1 MKKILTTL
9 TLITG
14 LLVSYSSFGAIAT
27 GTVAAGTNS
36 VVDKASGVYQLVLA
50 NGHTTGGASVTATIF
65 DAPTN
70 TLTYTL
76 AAYTNRTLSTI
87 SYTNAYTNVF
97 GFVETNN
104 YYTVVQPTQSVVA
117 ASTNGYSIVATFLV
131 PAGESLVYS
140 PSIPLVLSRGLCITN
155 NATNTTFSYTITYA
169 PVQ

>member
-87 SYTNAYTNVF
+87 SYTNA
-97 GFVETNN
+97 ETNN